1 LQTKQIQQTNIF
13 CSELYVSSLSLFAT
27 LSDEFL
33 VVRIQGAMLIG
44 GAAYWIYILFLFDLK
59 VDICLK

>member
-1 LQTKQIQQTNIF
+1 MFWSK
-13 CSELYVSSLSLFAT
+13 LYAFFALPFAT

-44 GAAYWIYILFLFDLK
+44 GAAYWIYILFLLDLK
-59 VDICLK
+59 VES